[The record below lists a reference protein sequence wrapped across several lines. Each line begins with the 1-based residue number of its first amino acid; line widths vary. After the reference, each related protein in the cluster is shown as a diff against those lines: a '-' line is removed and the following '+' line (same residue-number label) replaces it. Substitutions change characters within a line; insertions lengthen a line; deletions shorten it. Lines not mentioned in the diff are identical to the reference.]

1 MKSFIL
7 LFSFTIIWGTFSAQ
21 SDSVQGGQS
30 LRIMAVG
37 DLMLGTNYPSVSY
50 LPPNGGKDVLADVDS
65 LLNASDLTVGN
76 LEGVIRGAETPA
88 GKKCSDP
95 KYCYLFKSPDEY
107 VEHFVTAGFDF
118 LCVANNHINDFG
130 TIGREH
136 TLKLLDQAGI
146 KYAGVTDHPTTTMEV
161 NGIMIGVTGFSPNRG
176 TLSIHDYDL
185 LKSTV
190 ESLDAVCDIVI
201 VSFHGGAEGPDHQHV
216 TPGNERYI
224 GENRG
229 DVIQFARAAIDA
241 GADVVLGH
249 GPHVARAVDLYKD
262 RFIAYSLGNFSTY
275 GRFNLKGPNGYAPIL
290 DLRIN
295 ADGSFESAQIHSA
308 IQRDR
313 GVPRF
318 DAEERAYQ
326 KIKEL
331 TLADR
336 PDAGLVFPGN
346 GLIEKK

>member
-1 MKSFIL
+1 M
-7 LFSFTIIWGTFSAQ
+7 W
-21 SDSVQGGQS
+21 
-30 LRIMAVG
+30 
-37 DLMLGTNYPSVSY
+37 
-50 LPPNGGKDVLADVDS
+50 
-65 LLNASDLTVGN
+65 
-76 LEGVIRGAETPA
+76 
-88 GKKCSDP
+88 
-95 KYCYLFKSPDEY
+95 
-107 VEHFVTAGFDF
+107 
-118 LCVANNHINDFG
+118 
-130 TIGREH
+130 
-136 TLKLLDQAGI
+136 
-146 KYAGVTDHPTTTMEV
+146 
-161 NGIMIGVTGFSPNRG
+161 
-176 TLSIHDYDL
+176 
-185 LKSTV
+185 
-190 ESLDAVCDIVI
+190 VCDIVI

-262 RFIAYSLGNFSTY
+262 RFIAYSLGNFATY
-275 GRFNLKGPNGYAPIL
+275 GRFKLKGPNGYAPIL